1 MNRLLVNPGTPQAW
15 EIALKPG
22 ANRIGRSEDND
33 FTIPHSS
40 VSSSH
45 CEVVVT
51 DDGVFFRDLG
61 STNGSFV
68 NRARVN
74 ESPHSLQNGQHIQLG
89 SVDLIFE
96 AGPKPLAAAA
106 PASAAPPPVRVRIS
120 TPVAAMPPVA
130 VMPDGDVPLPP
141 PPTAGLHIAHS
152 QDGGMASPPVARA
165 AHAHS
170 TVPGE
175 PPMLDVRDA
184 FCKSHPKSPARFFC
198 AKCSHYFCDLCVA
211 TRNTAGMP
219 AHFCRH
225 CGNVCAPV
233 RVRITPS
240 KESKLGFFGRMP
252 GAFSYPFHGSGVFML
267 IGGSVLYVL
276 LHFCPLML
284 VIGNLWMKA
293 WGLMGGMVI
302 GGYLAAF
309 FQSIIHTTATGDKEM
324 PSMPSVTNLWE
335 DVLIPMFQFSGVL
348 FACFGPA
355 LTLVIMSAVSE
366 SSMAAYAY
374 IPFLLLGCVYFP
386 MGYLAVVLLDSIKAL
401 NPLIVFQS
409 IRRVPLE
416 YLATLG
422 LLAVVAVLA
431 TLGDGMMLYVIGQG
445 LSTSSIKK
453 FFLMIG
459 LFVALVVF
467 GFYLITVSV
476 RVLGLLFVT
485 KRDKLGW
492 YEH

>member
-1 MNRLLVNPGTPQAW
+1 MNRLLLNPGTPQAW
-15 EIALKPG
+15 EIELQPG
-22 ANRIGRSEDND
+22 TNRIGRTEDND
-33 FTIPHSS
+33 FTVPHPS
-40 VSSSH
+40 VSSAH
-45 CEVVVT
+45 CEIIVA

-68 NRARVN
+68 NRVRVAD
-74 ESPHSLQNGQHIQLG
+74 SPVPLKNGHHIQLG
-89 SVDLIFE
+89 SVDMIFE
-96 AGPKPLAAAA
+96 ATQKVVAA
-106 PASAAPPPVRVRIS
+106 PVSTATRVHLSVS
-120 TPVAAMPPVA
+120 TTVAAVSGNA
-130 VMPDGDVPLPP
+130 TAFDGDIPLPP
-141 PPTAGLHIAHS
+141 PPTAGLHTAHS
-152 QDGGMASPPVARA
+152 EDGGLETSTAPPPAVA
-165 AHAHS
+165 HFP
-170 TVPGE
+170 VPGE
-175 PPMLDVRDA
+175 LPMLDVRDA
-184 FCKSHPKSPARFFC
+184 FCKSHTKTPARFFC
-198 AKCSHYFCDLCVA
+198 AKCHHYFCDLCVA
-211 TRNTAGMP
+211 THNTAGMP

-225 CGNVCAPV
+225 CGNVCAAV

-240 KESKLGFFGRMP
+240 KEAKLGFFARIP
-252 GAFSYPFHGSGVFML
+252 GAFGYPFRGSGVFMV

-284 VIGNLWMKA
+284 IIGNLWMKA
-293 WGLMGGMVI
+293 WGMMGGLVL

-335 DVLIPMFQFSGVL
+335 DVLIPAFQFSGVL
-348 FACFGPA
+348 MTCFGPA
-355 LTLVIMSAVSE
+355 LVLAVVSAVSE
-366 SSMAAYAY
+366 SEIAGYAY
-374 IPFLLLGCVYFP
+374 LPLLLLGCVYFP

-401 NPLIVFQS
+401 NPLLVFQS

-422 LLAVVAVLA
+422 LLAVVAAMA
-431 TLGDGMMLYVIGQG
+431 TLGTGMMVYVFAEG
-445 LSTSSIKK
+445 LSTTSIKK

-476 RVLGLLFVT
+476 RVLGLLFVV
-485 KRDKLGW
+485 KRAKLGW